1 MSGVDEGFVDFHRG
15 QRQTAE
21 QYEGREGGAVVV
33 HGDPVPGLP
42 ELPEL
47 SDRPWQVRDRCTLG
61 DFDLDEV
68 GGNVVSLE
76 RVNELGHDGAS

>member
-1 MSGVDEGFVDFHRG
+1 MSDVDEGFLDFHRG
-15 QRQTAE
+15 QWQIAE
-21 QYEGREGGAVVV
+21 QYEGRECGAVVV
-33 HGDPVPGLP
+33 HGDPDPGRP

-47 SDRPWQVRDRCTLG
+47 SDRPWQVRDRGTLG

-76 RVNELGHDGAS
+76 RVNELGHDGAG